1 MTVSFKR
8 FFQLFLFYFL
18 SILVAYG
25 LIAFLAVD
33 NFWLVVCLMT
43 IVGYLTLGIP
53 LTLLSLKKKNK
64 TTDKDTSNFSKKLV
78 SFLIDAIILIR
89 SGHLPMLFPRLPSPA
104 CYGQDVP

>member
-8 FFQLFLFYFL
+8 FFQLFLFYIL

-53 LTLLSLKKKNK
+53 LILLSLKKKK
-64 TTDKDTSNFSKKLV
+64 
-78 SFLIDAIILIR
+78 
-89 SGHLPMLFPRLPSPA
+89 
-104 CYGQDVP
+104 

>member
-78 SFLIDAIILIR
+78 SFHIDAIILIQ
-89 SGHLPMLFPRLPSPA
+89 SGHLPMLFPLLPSPA
-104 CYGQDVP
+104 CYVQGVP

>member
-1 MTVSFKR
+1 MSFKR

-53 LTLLSLKKKNK
+53 LTLLSFKEEKIRQQTK
-64 TTDKDTSNFSKKLV
+64 TPATSL
-78 SFLIDAIILIR
+78 R
-89 SGHLPMLFPRLPSPA
+89 SWCLSTLMRLS
-104 CYGQDVP
+104 

>member
-18 SILVAYG
+18 SILVAYR

-53 LTLLSLKKKNK
+53 LTLLSLKKKK
-64 TTDKDTSNFSKKLV
+64 
-78 SFLIDAIILIR
+78 
-89 SGHLPMLFPRLPSPA
+89 
-104 CYGQDVP
+104 

>member
-53 LTLLSLKKKNK
+53 LTLLSLKKKELKK
-64 TTDKDTSNFSKKLV
+64 TFKTHSHSFSFVVKLTRKLYHIKRNFKV
-78 SFLIDAIILIR
+78 
-89 SGHLPMLFPRLPSPA
+89 
-104 CYGQDVP
+104 

>member
-33 NFWLVVCLMT
+33 NFWLVVCLTT

-53 LTLLSLKKKNK
+53 LTLLSLKKKK
-64 TTDKDTSNFSKKLV
+64 
-78 SFLIDAIILIR
+78 
-89 SGHLPMLFPRLPSPA
+89 
-104 CYGQDVP
+104 

>member
-18 SILVAYG
+18 SILVAYS

-53 LTLLSLKKKNK
+53 LTLLSLKKKK
-64 TTDKDTSNFSKKLV
+64 
-78 SFLIDAIILIR
+78 
-89 SGHLPMLFPRLPSPA
+89 
-104 CYGQDVP
+104 

>member
-53 LTLLSLKKKNK
+53 LTLLSLKKKKIRQQTK
-64 TTDKDTSNFSKKLV
+64 TPAT
-78 SFLIDAIILIR
+78 FLR
-89 SGHLPMLFPRLPSPA
+89 SWCLSSLMRLS
-104 CYGQDVP
+104 

>member
-33 NFWLVVCLMT
+33 NFWLAVCLMT
-43 IVGYLTLGIP
+43 IVGLPHLGYPTNLIEFKEEKIRQQTKTP
-53 LTLLSLKKKNK
+53 ATFLRSWCLSSL
-64 TTDKDTSNFSKKLV
+64 
-78 SFLIDAIILIR
+78 
-89 SGHLPMLFPRLPSPA
+89 MRLS
-104 CYGQDVP
+104 